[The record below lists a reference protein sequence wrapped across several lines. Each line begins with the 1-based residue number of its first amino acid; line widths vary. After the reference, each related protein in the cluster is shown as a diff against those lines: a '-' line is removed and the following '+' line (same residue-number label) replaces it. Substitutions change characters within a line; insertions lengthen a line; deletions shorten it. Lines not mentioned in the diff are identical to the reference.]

1 MAYRLLW
8 VDDEIDLLK
17 AHILYLE
24 KKNYEVRTAT
34 NGYDALE
41 ICQSEIFDLILLDEN
56 MPGINGLETLA
67 RIKEI
72 RPSVP
77 VVMVT
82 KSEEENIMN
91 QAIGA
96 KIADY
101 LIKPVN
107 PTQILLSLKKNI
119 HSREIVTEATQTA
132 YQQNF
137 ARLSMQINDSL
148 SIQDWMEVYRTLVHW
163 DLELQ
168 NVSADM
174 QELLAMQKR

>member
-1 MAYRLLW
+1 MMTYRLLW

-17 AHILYLE
+17 AHIIFLE
-24 KKNYEVRTAT
+24 KKGYSLDTAT

-41 ICQSEIFDLILLDEN
+41 LCQKFNYDLVLLDEN
-56 MPGINGLETLA
+56 MPGLSGLETLA
-67 RIKEI
+67 RIKDI
-72 RPSVP
+72 LPTTP

-119 HSREIVTEATQTA
+119 HSREIVNEATQTA

-137 ARLSMQINDSL
+137 CRLSMQINDSL
-148 SIQDWMEVYRTLVHW
+148 TISDWMEVYKTLV
-163 DLELQ
+163 
-168 NVSADM
+168 
-174 QELLAMQKR
+174 R